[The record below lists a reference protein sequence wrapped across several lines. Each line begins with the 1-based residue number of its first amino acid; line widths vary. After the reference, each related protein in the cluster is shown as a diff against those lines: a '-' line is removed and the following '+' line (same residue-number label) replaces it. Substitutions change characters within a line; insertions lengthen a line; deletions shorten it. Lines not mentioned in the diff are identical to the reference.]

1 MILNE
6 VFKHDWLVIIKDTDT
21 KQTHTIVNDRDKLNT
36 FYEEHKNDIWCGYNS
51 RAYDQWIL
59 KAIIAG
65 FNPKELNDWII
76 VKHKPAWQFS
86 STLWKIQL
94 FNYDVMTSFHGLK
107 QLEGFMGNDIRETT
121 VPFDI
126 DRKLTPSELKEVI
139 FYCNHDVEQTMEVFI
154 NRIEEFEA
162 YMGLI
167 KNFKLP
173 LKYISK
179 TKAQLSA
186 IILGASK
193 RERDDEFEI
202 TIVPTIKINKYRE
215 ILNWYKNPLNRDY
228 KKSLEIEIAEV
239 PHVFGWGGLHGA
251 RDKYFGE
258 GIFINSDVGSFYPSL
273 MIEYDFLSRNVRD
286 KSKFKEIYDYRMKL
300 KKEGKKKEQQ
310 PYKIILNGTYGASKD
325 KYNNLY
331 DPLMANN
338 VCVNGQLMLL
348 DLIEKI
354 TRRLPGVQLIQSNT
368 DGVMWKLNSK
378 DDIETYKS
386 ICEEWCK
393 RTRMTLDH
401 DLIKKVV
408 QKDVNNYLIVM
419 ENGKIKSKGAYVK
432 SLNKLDYDLPIVNK
446 ALMEYFTKK
455 ITPEETINSCN
466 QLKEFQK
473 ICKVSSKYLY
483 AYHGDLKLDE
493 KVLRVFASKSRND
506 KGVFKQKT
514 EGGTLE
520 KIASTPVRC
529 FIDNSDIE
537 GKEVPR
543 KLDRQWY
550 IDMAW
555 KRIKDFIG
563 GTK

>member
-1 MILNE
+1 
-6 VFKHDWLVIIKDTDT
+6 
-21 KQTHTIVNDRDKLNT
+21 
-36 FYEEHKNDIWCGYNS
+36 
-51 RAYDQWIL
+51 
-59 KAIIAG
+59 
-65 FNPKELNDWII
+65 
-76 VKHKPAWQFS
+76 
-86 STLWKIQL
+86 
-94 FNYDVMTSFHGLK
+94 
-107 QLEGFMGNDIRETT
+107 MGNDIRETT